1 MRSFEDDHGT
11 VWQAAVMEASYGVE
25 ILLFSPMAGD
35 EMRIVYL
42 EAQNSIDAGRELE
55 ALSDDD
61 LRRRLEVAEDWQTML
76 QF

>member
-1 MRSFEDDHGT
+1 MRSFEDDQGH

-25 ILLFSPMAGD
+25 ILLFSPMEGS

-55 ALSDDD
+55 ALTDDD
-61 LRRRLEVAEDWQTML
+61 LRRRLDAAEDWQNML

>member
-1 MRSFEDDHGT
+1 MRSFEDDQGI

-25 ILLFSPMAGD
+25 ILLFSPMEGN

-55 ALSDDD
+55 ALTDDE
-61 LRRRLEVAEDWQTML
+61 LRRRLEVAEDWQNML